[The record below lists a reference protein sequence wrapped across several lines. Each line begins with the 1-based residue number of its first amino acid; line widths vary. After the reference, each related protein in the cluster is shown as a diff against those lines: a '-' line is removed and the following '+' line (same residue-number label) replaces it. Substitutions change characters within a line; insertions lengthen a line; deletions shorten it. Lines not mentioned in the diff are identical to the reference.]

1 MPKQHNKKR
10 NIGIIYEQIIS
21 FVCESLINEKK
32 KDAEKAISIIK
43 NNFSAESQL
52 YKEYKLFKALSETYD
67 VSDQLATMII
77 TEAKSASNI
86 MFDSKK
92 LEKEKSKLIKELNY
106 SFGKGEIF
114 NKNVKNYR
122 VYATIQTLLYEWRN
136 NSKNFDKVAEY
147 EIVLHNSL
155 TESRKPLASIKP
167 TKVSTL
173 TYKLMNEIFE
183 KKYKNN
189 LNKSQNNIISLYVNE
204 DYERLNKEYEII
216 KERVFNCISLSKIL
230 TSNKVLQTKKDIVTN
245 KITSLKTEDNSKE
258 NLHKYLLAL
267 KLEEEILG
275 E

>member
-21 FVCESLINEKK
+21 FVCESLINENK

-43 NNFSAESQL
+43 NNFNSESQL
-52 YKEYKLFKALSETYD
+52 YKEYKLFKALSETYN

-77 TEAKSASNI
+77 TEAKSASNN
-86 MFDSKK
+86 MFDSFV

-114 NKNVKNYR
+114 SKNVKNYR
-122 VYATIQTLLYEWRN
+122 VYATIQTLLNEWRN

-155 TESRKPLASIKP
+155 TESRELQDKSRP
-167 TKVSTL
+167 TKVDSL

-204 DYERLNKEYEII
+204 DYESLNNEYEII
-216 KERVFNCISLSKIL
+216 KERAFNCISSSQTLI
-230 TSNKVLQTKKDIVTN
+230 NNRVLQEKKDTVAK
-245 KITSLKTEDNSKE
+245 KIISLKTKDNSKE
-258 NLHKYLLAL
+258 NLHKYLLVL
-267 KLEEEILG
+267 KLEEEMSG